1 MYGCGISVNFQWWV
15 HVSRIEPLRSLVLH
29 GFNKGIMNILD
40 LSPCSELNTGTPQ
53 NMWICGIQV
62 WLQLEEV
69 AKKCDG
75 WGNAKES
82 FTKMNKD

>member
-1 MYGCGISVNFQWWV
+1 
-15 HVSRIEPLRSLVLH
+15 
-29 GFNKGIMNILD
+29 MNILD